1 MLNKILDQFR
11 HLQDPNRCG
20 LIVDA
25 GVEERSGRVK
35 QQRFL
40 IFNPPWHL
48 VVTNFHF
55 TQDGMTMIL
64 FVFRWYQIG
73 HAVVHHYVSVFGMLA
88 HWKPKYRRYVILCC
102 LVVLIFYPWLNRG
115 LPQTIV
121 LSLPTSRIHLRIT
134 LFITCQDPLAEEVDL
149 LLSHAKGF
157 MFPEIRL
164 YFFFVRT
171 FWFSYHL
178 WFKVFRLVT
187 VYRPPPSKKNGFT
200 VERFFSEFSALSEE
214 LTVTFCQF
222 LLCGDFNFHVD
233 IDSNAN
239 AKQFSDPFL
248 RLICHPLCE
257 LIGNTP
263 WNWWQSCEK
272 AVCAVKC
279 ALTSAAAVLAYFV
292 PQFPVELWVDASPY
306 GLGAVIILVYL
317 NGNRRLIAY
326 ASQTLKEHDKALSY
340 NIRFV
345 LSKRNTVADV
355 LSRLPLPSTFNED
368 DAIYRVEERLVHLLP
383 ITNKEISY
391 ATRVDTVL
399 SRT

>member
-1 MLNKILDQFR
+1 MPKWKNGQ
-11 HLQDPNRCG
+11 
-20 LIVDA
+20 
-25 GVEERSGRVK
+25 GVWSNEG
-35 QQRFL
+35 
-40 IFNPPWHL
+40 FNIRHL

-55 TQDGMTMIL
+55 TQDGMTTIL

-73 HAVVHHYVSVFGMLA
+73 HAVVHYYVSVFGMLS

-187 VYRPPPSKKNGFT
+187 VYRPPPSKEN
-200 VERFFSEFSALSEE
+200 V
-214 LTVTFCQF
+214 
-222 LLCGDFNFHVD
+222 
-233 IDSNAN
+233 DSNAK
-239 AKQFSDPFL
+239 AKQFCDLFF
-248 RLICHPLCE
+248 RLICHPLCK
-257 LIGNTP
+257 LTGTTS
-263 WNWWQSCEK
+263 WNWSQRCEK

-279 ALTSAAAVLAYFV
+279 AITSAGALWPWVSYGIVGWRHSIWFGCRYNARLPQWKPSLHCLRVTNSERTQQAFSYSVRFV
-292 PQFPVELWVDASPY
+292 P
-306 GLGAVIILVYL
+306 
-317 NGNRRLIAY
+317 
-326 ASQTLKEHDKALSY
+326 
-340 NIRFV
+340 
-345 LSKRNTVADV
+345 
-355 LSRLPLPSTFNED
+355 
-368 DAIYRVEERLVHLLP
+368 
-383 ITNKEISY
+383 
-391 ATRVDTVL
+391 
-399 SRT
+399 